1 MNLRCDDL
9 NSRLEIIEAAQT
21 RFIYWVLG
29 LGGATLVSMV
39 AMLISI
45 LLGGQG

>member
-1 MNLRCDDL
+1 MNLPFDDM
-9 NSRLEIIEAAQT
+9 NSRLEGIEAAQT

-29 LGGATLVSMV
+29 LGGATLGTMV

-45 LLGGQG
+45 QLGGQG